1 MNRDL
6 LLVAASIF
14 TWGLGEG
21 LFLYF
26 QPIYLT
32 ELGAD
37 PITIGII
44 FSGMGIAMAVAQIPA
59 GLLSDKIGSRPIMW
73 FSWLLGTAAG
83 WTMALAPSLPMFIVG
98 LLVYGLTGFVV
109 APMNAY
115 ITSVRGNLSVS
126 RALTFVNGLYSIGT
140 IIGPIVG
147 GAIGDHYG
155 LKYIYLIASLIFIV
169 STAIILM
176 TGPAPDHQ
184 HAESNPHAGHLLQ
197 NKRFLVF
204 AGVMLFT
211 LFALYL
217 AQPLT
222 PSFLHDRGLNNQ
234 QVGWLGAAG
243 SLGNA
248 LATLLLGNM
257 MPMAGLLVGQALMI
271 VFCAMMWQGNSFAWF
286 AVGYTFIGGY
296 RLVRSMVLAFAR
308 RMIRPDQTGFAY
320 GFIET
325 VNALA
330 VVIAPFVAGIIFDRN
345 PSRIYLIGI
354 ITIAFM
360 LLINVVLLPKLQ
372 FAPEGVDR

>member
-257 MPMAGLLVGQALMI
+257 MPLAGLLVGQALMI
-271 VFCAMMWQGNSFAWF
+271 VFCAMMWQGNSFTWF

-330 VVIAPFVAGIIFDRN
+330 VVVAPFVAGIIFDRN

-372 FAPEGVDR
+372 FAPKGVDK